1 MSALHS
7 LGLYGAFGNPSILGD
22 GVSLHQWVIN
32 IIKENN
38 LNSKSVT
45 NGLLHDLLARLVMK
59 HHRHAQHDPKRQL
72 TKAHI
77 AHIVGFMIC
86 RMGLEEVTPKFVR
99 TVWNYIPKEEPPD
112 ALWTGI
118 DYIKKHAARGRA
130 AITGV
135 EGVAADGRPEGGGE
149 CVGDHVMVSKM
160 IMLME
165 QDEEKEGVLLAEE
178 LVTVTH
184 AARF

>member
-1 MSALHS
+1 M
-7 LGLYGAFGNPSILGD
+7 
-22 GVSLHQWVIN
+22 HQWVIN

-86 RMGLEEVTPKFVR
+86 RMGLEEVTPKVVR
-99 TVWNYIPKEEPPD
+99 TVWNYMPKEEPPD

-165 QDEEKEGVLLAEE
+165 QEEEKERALLAEE
-178 LVTVTH
+178 LVTVGDMEQMVLILVEE
-184 AARF
+184 RKM